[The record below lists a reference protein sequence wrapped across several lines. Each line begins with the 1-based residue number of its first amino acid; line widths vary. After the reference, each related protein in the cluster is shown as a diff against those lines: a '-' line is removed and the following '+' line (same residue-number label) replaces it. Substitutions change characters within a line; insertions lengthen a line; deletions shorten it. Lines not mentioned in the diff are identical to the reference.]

1 MDLIVS
7 GGGGAPL
14 YPYTGEPDIDGY
26 LKGNEAINVKVEHL
40 VKPGAEGALSPYHF
54 LIVRVDG
61 NRLDIQVVGVDSEL
75 LTWYTGNLS
84 AFCFKMA
91 DARPRNAFEVEYR
104 ETSFWSCSAP
114 RRVIRR
120 LVTDGANSAEQG

>member
-1 MDLIVS
+1 MPLFHTNHVGVLFSGHEHLFEHWVEHYSDASGTHRMDLIVS

-61 NRLDIQVVGVDSEL
+61 NRLDIQVVGVDWGRNFAPYRNNKVEL
-75 LTWYTGNLS
+75 RDS
-84 AFCFKMA
+84 
-91 DARPRNAFEVEYR
+91 P
-104 ETSFWSCSAP
+104 
-114 RRVIRR
+114 
-120 LVTDGANSAEQG
+120 